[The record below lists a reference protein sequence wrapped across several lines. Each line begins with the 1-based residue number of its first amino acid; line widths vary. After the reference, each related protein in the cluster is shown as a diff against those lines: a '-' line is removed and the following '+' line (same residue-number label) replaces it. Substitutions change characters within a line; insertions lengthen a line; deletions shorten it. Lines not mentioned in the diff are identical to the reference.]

1 MPQEVLKTTAPNYA
15 THEHFICVGAGFGSH
30 GSTRNAPKQ
39 TRQHLQ
45 KKQQQHFELRNRLA
59 QINRGVTTHTTH
71 HRPQTTKHTTHPT
84 PWLSEAQGGS
94 GWPRNAQR
102 GPGLLRVAQG
112 GSGGSVGAQVG
123 SGCPGT
129 LRGCPGWPK
138 CAQRGSGVLSGD
150 EKTDIVK
157 WHTGQTLQNKC
168 GTVLEQEPQSN
179 TNQCR
184 PPKCEI
190 HIKNCLR

>member
-1 MPQEVLKTTAPNYA
+1 MCRCGFRIPWKHKKCPQADRTTFA
-15 THEHFICVGAGFGSH
+15 
-30 GSTRNAPKQ
+30 
-39 TRQHLQ
+39 

-112 GSGGSVGAQVG
+112 GSGGAVGAQVG

-157 WHTGQTLQNKC
+157 WHTCHTLR
-168 GTVLEQEPQSN
+168 
-179 TNQCR
+179 NQC
-184 PPKCEI
+184 
-190 HIKNCLR
+190 